1 MLGLTQQAETIAR
14 LRKLVRKPI
23 EFVATMPPSVPG
35 THIQMQLIKRLQQLG
50 GRYFRSD
57 TVKNGKIVGSKV
69 ASVETENLADELLLA
84 DHYVLCSG
92 SFQSRGLRSNYEAS
106 TSQCSDSMS
115 WQRKTVPTGT
125 PTMSSTHSLH
135 GFGVKTDEK
144 LHATIDGKT
153 IENLYAAGSVLGGHN
168 SIKLDDA
175 TGVAMLTA
183 LEVAHNILSK

>member
-1 MLGLTQQAETIAR
+1 
-14 LRKLVRKPI
+14 
-23 EFVATMPPSVPG
+23 
-35 THIQMQLIKRLQQLG
+35 MQRLQQLG

-92 SFQSRGLRSNYEAS
+92 SFQSRGLRSNYEGIYEPVFGLDVLAEKNRADWHADYVFDAQPYM
-106 TSQCSDSMS
+106 T
-115 WQRKTVPTGT
+115 
-125 PTMSSTHSLH
+125 
-135 GFGVKTDEK
+135 FGVKTDEK

>member
-1 MLGLTQQAETIAR
+1 
-14 LRKLVRKPI
+14 
-23 EFVATMPPSVPG
+23 
-35 THIQMQLIKRLQQLG
+35 MQLIKRLQQLG

-92 SFQSRGLRSNYEAS
+92 SFQSRGLRSNYEGIYEPVFGLDVLAEKNRADWHADYVFDA
-106 TSQCSDSMS
+106 QPYMA
-115 WQRKTVPTGT
+115 
-125 PTMSSTHSLH
+125 
-135 GFGVKTDEK
+135 FGVKTDEK